1 MIRTYEVLYIV
12 KPTIVDEEVGE
23 IIDALANVATENGGK
38 VLSKGKWDRRKLAY
52 EINEYKDGVYC
63 LMYVEAEGNMPAVIY
78 REFRINDDILRGIVT
93 VVDTR
98 FVDASKIETPKPTV
112 DDKDSSNIKPGAV
125 ILSDAEI
132 DGIKTGEV
140 LISEKR
146 IETVEEPT
154 PVEETATETKSTEEV
169 ETKDSEE

>member
-23 IIDALANVATENGGK
+23 IIDALGNIATENGGK
-38 VLSKGKWDRRKLAY
+38 VLAKGKWDRRKLAY
-52 EINEYKDGVYC
+52 EINGYKDGAYC
-63 LMYVEAEGNMPAVIY
+63 LMYVEAEGNMPAVLY

-98 FVDASKIETPKPTV
+98 FVDASKIETPKPV

-125 ILSDAEI
+125 TLSEAER
-132 DGIKTGEV
+132 DGIKAGE
-140 LISEKR
+140 LLAAEKK
-146 IETVEEPT
+146 IEKTVEAAEDTVAEDNAEP
-154 PVEETATETKSTEEV
+154 V

>member
-23 IIDALANVATENGGK
+23 LIDALATVAAENGGN

-52 EINEYKDGVYC
+52 EINGYKDGVYC
-63 LMYVEAEGNMPAVIY
+63 LMYVEAEGNMPAVLY

-98 FVDASKIETPKPTV
+98 FVDTTKIETPKPTL

-125 ILSDAEI
+125 ILSEEER
-132 DGIKTGEV
+132 DGIKAGEI
-140 LISEKR
+140 LASEKR
-146 IETVEEPT
+146 IETVENDT
-154 PVEETATETKSTEEV
+154 PEEAPAAETEATEEV
-169 ETKDSEE
+169 ETKNSEE

>member
-23 IIDALANVATENGGK
+23 IIDALANVAAENGCK
-38 VLSKGKWDRRKLAY
+38 VLAKGKWDRRKLAY
-52 EINEYKDGVYC
+52 EINGYKDGAYC
-63 LMYVEAEGNMPAVIY
+63 LMYVEAEGNMPAVLY

-98 FVDASKIETPKPTV
+98 FVDASKIETPKPV

-125 ILSDAEI
+125 TLSEAER
-132 DGIKTGEV
+132 DGIKAGE
-140 LISEKR
+140 LLAAERKIEK
-146 IETVEEPT
+146 TVEAAEDTIAEDNAEP
-154 PVEETATETKSTEEV
+154 V